1 MAGLFNTIFG
11 QSPGEFLGDVAKG
24 FFGNEYLRDYQHASK
39 TFRTGDY
46 AYSPKFKF
54 LFHVYFDINEY
65 YVGTS
70 NIFPQDKNF
79 GLAVKTIQLPD
90 YTFDTHVMNQ
100 YNRKRIV
107 QTKIKYNDISVTFHD
122 DNANLVRKMWYAYYT
137 YYYKDAVKKV
147 NNNSSYDQYSEIPQ
161 AGGSTYSYNKRNIYD
176 PSLSGVDDWGYIG
189 EGTADSNLGNSA
201 TNIGNIK
208 VPFFNSIKI
217 YGLNQ
222 HNFAMYELINP
233 MITSYKHDTYAYAQ
247 NNGTM
252 ENTMTVG
259 YETVKYYEG
268 SINGNAITN
277 GTGDKN
283 VMGFGSREHY
293 DTTTSPI
300 MRPGANQTILGQGGL
315 ISAADGIM
323 NDLESG
329 NYLHAFQT
337 AGRTVNTFKN
347 GGLKNAILGDINSG
361 VRDVIGGTPN
371 RNNSFSFPSFSTSP
385 NTNSNNQQS
394 SIKTSPA
401 AISKT
406 AGT

>member
-1 MAGLFNTIFG
+1 
-11 QSPGEFLGDVAKG
+11 
-24 FFGNEYLRDYQHASK
+24 
-39 TFRTGDY
+39 
-46 AYSPKFKF
+46 
-54 LFHVYFDINEY
+54 
-65 YVGTS
+65 
-70 NIFPQDKNF
+70 
-79 GLAVKTIQLPD
+79 
-90 YTFDTHVMNQ
+90 
-100 YNRKRIV
+100 
-107 QTKIKYNDISVTFHD
+107 
-122 DNANLVRKMWYAYYT
+122 
-137 YYYKDAVKKV
+137 
-147 NNNSSYDQYSEIPQ
+147 
-161 AGGSTYSYNKRNIYD
+161 
-176 PSLSGVDDWGYIG
+176 
-189 EGTADSNLGNSA
+189 
-201 TNIGNIK
+201 
-208 VPFFNSIKI
+208 
-217 YGLNQ
+217 
-222 HNFAMYELINP
+222 MYELINP

-347 GGLKNAILGDINSG
+347 GGLKNAVLGDINSG